1 MELGLRVSDLVLMD
15 EGIAFKVQ
23 GLAFSAAAARAQSV
37 AASRAATADAFS
49 AAAC

>member
-1 MELGLRVSDLVLMD
+1 MRTAKSSEREGSNTEGLKDIYL
-15 EGIAFKVQ
+15 K
-23 GLAFSAAAARAQSV
+23 AQSV